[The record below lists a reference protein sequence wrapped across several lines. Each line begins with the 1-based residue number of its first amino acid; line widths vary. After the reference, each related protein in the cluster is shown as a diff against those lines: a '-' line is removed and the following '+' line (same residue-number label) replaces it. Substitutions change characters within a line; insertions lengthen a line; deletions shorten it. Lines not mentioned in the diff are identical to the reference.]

1 MTKTGKIA
9 LAVAAAGLFTGALTA
24 TAPAASAQPTEFNAL
39 VSSEKYGNF
48 LHPGPGDNVTLGD
61 SNEWIFREVDPGTYE
76 IRAANRP
83 GFPCVTSFGEGDVVK
98 LGDCGSAF
106 GHQTWKLQ
114 PAKPGQTE
122 PVLIESADRP
132 GEVPEPH
139 GLGEKV
145 TLEHLSGDIA
155 QQWKVYGR

>member
-24 TAPAASAQPTEFNAL
+24 TAPAASAQPTEFTTL

-48 LHPGPGDNVTLGD
+48 LHPGPGDDVTLGD
-61 SNEWIFREVDPGTYE
+61 SSEWTFQEVAPGTYE

-83 GFPCVTSFGEGDVVK
+83 GAPCITSFGQGDAVK
-98 LGDCGSAF
+98 LAECGFPF
-106 GHQTWKLQ
+106 GNQTWKLQ

-122 PVLIESADRP
+122 PVLIEAAGHP
-132 GEVPEPH
+132 GEVLEPH
-139 GLGEKV
+139 GVGEKV
-145 TLEHLSGDIA
+145 TLEPLNGDVA